1 MAEKNPDFK
10 YIVRVAD
17 TDLNGEHQLE
27 VELAKVKGIG
37 IRTAG
42 ILAERAGVPRY
53 GKTGDLTDAQI
64 AKLQESIDAI
74 TEIVPTWMLN
84 RRRDLE
90 TGDDLHLHGTDLEGK
105 KRDDLNRLK
114 KIRSYRGLR
123 HENGQK
129 VRGQRSR
136 SNGRTGLTVGV
147 IKNKEAPKPGADAA
161 AKAEGKGKK

>member
-10 YIVRVAD
+10 YIVRLAD

-27 VELAKVKGIG
+27 AELAKVKGIG

-42 ILAERAGVPRY
+42 IIAERSGVPRY
-53 GKTGDLTDAQI
+53 GKTGDLTDAQV
-64 AKLQESIDAI
+64 AKLQESIDQI

-90 TGDDLHLHGTDLEGK
+90 TGEDLHLHGTDLESK

-136 SNGRTGLTVGV
+136 SNGRTGLTIGV
-147 IKNKEAPKPGADAA
+147 IKNKDAPKPGADAA
-161 AKAEGKGKK
+161 AKADKKK

>member
-17 TDLNGEHQLE
+17 TDLNGEHQIE
-27 VELAKVKGIG
+27 TALAAVKGLG

-42 ILAERAGVPRY
+42 LVAERAGVPRY
-53 GKTGDLTDAQI
+53 GKIGDLTDAQV

-74 TEIVPTWMLN
+74 GETAPVWMLN
-84 RRRDLE
+84 RRKDVE
-90 TGDDLHLHGTDLEGK
+90 SGEDQHLHGTELEGR

-114 KIRSYRGLR
+114 KIRCYRGVR
-123 HENGQK
+123 HEAGQK

-136 SNGRTGLTVGV
+136 SNGRTGLTIGV
-147 IKNKEAPKPGADAA
+147 IKKKDAQGAAQA
-161 AKAEGKGKK
+161 GKK